1 MRILFEMKFTIDR
14 EEYSRVLK
22 LVKVVAD
29 MSVKPTKEN
38 YTCLLRLFPNEKKFI
53 LDFALQG
60 AFLTY
65 NFEKFTIDT
74 DETASEIRRSLNLS
88 SLYALKFSGKTITI
102 ELGESREGN
111 TIAFSSGKLKGKLVI
126 SHENIEKEIEN
137 RRPDPN
143 KIELTHQFSISDF
156 IKALSGHN
164 YGTHSPSFDNTKKPT
179 RIKSSKEKDQI
190 IFESKDRNAGARI
203 AKPPAFPIKDPF
215 NFYVLPV
222 PLCSTLAAL
231 EKMDSDEFQFGI
243 SKDCWR
249 LYHGSIDI
257 WIPNI
262 VHACTIDF
270 DELYESTKT
279 MPCFAIIAPPKDV
292 KSAIDELLPF
302 ITSALLDPD
311 ERAAFVKLE
320 TQEGEV
326 FFTLQTNK
334 AKDVSVKLENGVFH
348 CPTIT
353 DPNDSM
359 KSIVLADATPLR
371 LDLRYLN
378 DAYTAIVKNIQ
389 KDDAS
394 PIEIKYWPYKGSQ
407 YPTQGRAFCVTSGNN
422 HFWIARMAVR
432 EETKH
437 V

>member
-1 MRILFEMKFTIDR
+1 MKFTIDR

-38 YTCLLRLFPNEKKFI
+38 YTCLLRLIPSEKKFI

-60 AFLTY
+60 AFLSY
-65 NFEKFTIDT
+65 SFVDFTIDDIEDT
-74 DETASEIRRSLNLS
+74 TSSEIRRSLNLS

-102 ELGESREGN
+102 ELGENREGN
-111 TIAFSSGKLKGKLVI
+111 TISFSSGKLKGKLVI

-143 KIELTHQFSISDF
+143 KIELTHQFSIADF
-156 IKALSGHN
+156 LKALSGHS
-164 YGTHSPSFDNTKKPT
+164 YGAHSPAFDNTKKPT
-179 RIKSSKEKDQI
+179 RIKSVGDQI
-190 IFESKDRNAGARI
+190 VFESKDRNAGARI
-203 AKPPAFPIKDPF
+203 AKPAAFPIKEPF
-215 NFYVLPV
+215 SFYVLPI

-231 EKMDSDEFQFGI
+231 EKMDSDEFHFGI

-249 LYHGSIDI
+249 LYHGSVDI

-262 VHACTIDF
+262 VHACVIDF
-270 DELYESTKT
+270 DELHGATNS
-279 MPCFAIIAPPKDV
+279 MPCFAIIAQPKEF
-292 KSAIDELLPF
+292 KGAIDELLPF

-320 TQEGEV
+320 VKEGEV

-334 AKDVSVKLENGVFH
+334 AKDVQVKLEKGIFR
-348 CPTIT
+348 CPIMT

-359 KSIVLADATPLR
+359 KSVVLEDSTPLR

-378 DAYTAIVKNIQ
+378 DAYAGIIKNINQ
-389 KDDAS
+389 KDEN
-394 PIEIKYWPYKGSQ
+394 PIEIKYWPYKGSK
-407 YPTQGRAFCVTSGNN
+407 YPTQGRAFCVTGGDN
-422 HFWIARMAVR
+422 HYWIARMAVR